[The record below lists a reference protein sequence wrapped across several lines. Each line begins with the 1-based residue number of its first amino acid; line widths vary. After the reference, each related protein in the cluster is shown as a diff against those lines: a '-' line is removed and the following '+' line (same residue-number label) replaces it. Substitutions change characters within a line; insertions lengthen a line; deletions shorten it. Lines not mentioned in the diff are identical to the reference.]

1 MPPLTSHHLL
11 PAFPDD
17 IKTAPLVSVSFKDL
31 ENNDSNASTALFKA
45 CKELGFFYL
54 DLFGSELGEKIVG
67 ESEKLNT
74 LQKEFFELPNEVKD
88 VYGRPHLHPFYAY
101 RYSELDVKDGN
112 GVPLRGENYNVSTAS
127 SHRTTNLVP
136 FHTNTS
142 QLRKDDVLGNC
153 ERLACHPIILD
164 HQDLFASYI
173 KHCRAA
179 VDVLL
184 EHLNTHLQLPP
195 GTLANLHRIHERSGD
210 HVRFVQAPPFP
221 FSAAQAQRVEHTDF
235 GSITILF
242 NWLGGLQIR
251 LPDSDEWVYVRP
263 VPGSCVV
270 NLGDAMVK
278 FTAGLLRSNI
288 HRVVPPVGE
297 QAGEKRNSLV
307 FFSRPEDSVVLKRLE
322 GGIID
327 SQPVIE
333 SGEPE
338 MSAHEWIMAKGT
350 GQLPGVYTKKGFEWR
365 DNDQRRKVTAPDVLV
380 A

>member
-1 MPPLTSHHLL
+1 
-11 PAFPDD
+11 
-17 IKTAPLVSVSFKDL
+17 
-31 ENNDSNASTALFKA
+31 
-45 CKELGFFYL
+45 
-54 DLFGSELGEKIVG
+54 
-67 ESEKLNT
+67 
-74 LQKEFFELPNEVKD
+74 
-88 VYGRPHLHPFYAY
+88 
-101 RYSELDVKDGN
+101 
-112 GVPLRGENYNVSTAS
+112 
-127 SHRTTNLVP
+127 
-136 FHTNTS
+136 
-142 QLRKDDVLGNC
+142 
-153 ERLACHPIILD
+153 
-164 HQDLFASYI
+164 
-173 KHCRAA
+173 
-179 VDVLL
+179 
-184 EHLNTHLQLPP
+184 
-195 GTLANLHRIHERSGD
+195 
-210 HVRFVQAPPFP
+210 VRFVQAPPFP

-307 FFSRPEDSVVLKRLE
+307 FFNRPEDSVVLKRLE

-327 SQPVIE
+327 SQPVVE

-365 DNDQRRKVTAPDVLV
+365 ENDQRRKVTAPGVLV

>member
-1 MPPLTSHHLL
+1 M
-11 PAFPDD
+11 
-17 IKTAPLVSVSFKDL
+17 
-31 ENNDSNASTALFKA
+31 
-45 CKELGFFYL
+45 
-54 DLFGSELGEKIVG
+54 
-67 ESEKLNT
+67 
-74 LQKEFFELPNEVKD
+74 
-88 VYGRPHLHPFYAY
+88 
-101 RYSELDVKDGN
+101 
-112 GVPLRGENYNVSTAS
+112 
-127 SHRTTNLVP
+127 
-136 FHTNTS
+136 
-142 QLRKDDVLGNC
+142 
-153 ERLACHPIILD
+153 
-164 HQDLFASYI
+164 

-184 EHLNTHLQLPP
+184 EHLNIHLELLP

-221 FSAAQAQRVEHTDF
+221 FDAAQARRAEHTDF
-235 GSITILF
+235 GSITVLF

-251 LPDSDEWVYVRP
+251 LPDSDDEWVYVRP

-288 HRVVPPVGE
+288 HRVVPPVGD
-297 QAGEKRNSLV
+297 QAGETRNSLV

-322 GGIID
+322 GGVID
-327 SQPVIE
+327 SQPVVE

-365 DNDQRRKVTAPDVLV
+365 ENGQRLKHATPGVPVV
-380 A
+380 